1 MPANQ
6 KTDLLKRA
14 TRAIENTLADPQIQE
29 LVAPHGCPPE
39 KLAEG
44 RKLLD
49 VALAADS
56 AQRAAE
62 AELQRATVI
71 HNKAMRAARSAYRLL
86 VKVARAS
93 CDKRT
98 LRSLG
103 LSRAEPED
111 SGALMMDA
119 RLLFNNTERIP
130 DLTRCGYNA
139 EKLAAGRASVQALMD
154 ARGTLIIASNAVR
167 QTSAQQKSAFRFL
180 DIWLGF
186 YTAMAKMAL
195 YSHPQLLKKLGMP
208 TRADEKKAAAE
219 RAARRKAT
227 AAWK

>member
-29 LVAPHGCPPE
+29 LVAPHACPPE

-93 CDKRT
+93 CDKRA

-111 SGALMMDA
+111 SGTLMLAA
-119 RLLFNNTERIP
+119 RRLFDNSAYIP

-154 ARGTLIIASNAVR
+154 ARGTLIIANNAAH
-167 QTSAQQKSAFRFL
+167 QAEIKQKSAFKFL

-195 YSHPQLLKKLGMP
+195 YSHPKLLKKLGMP
-208 TRADEKKAAAE
+208 TPADDKKAAAE